1 MCRLRYTVGMNRTL
15 DEMTH
20 GWFHLPYRLHVHR
33 KRRAKRGGMMYL
45 FLHGLGDT
53 AALWD
58 QTVTEL
64 PKKDGY
70 MTLDLLGFGKSP
82 VANWSA
88 YDARSQARSVRLTCR
103 LLGIRGPFVVV
114 GHSLGGLVAIEVAR
128 RYPRSVSRL
137 ILCSPPLY
145 ETSDDQNQAQESLLR
160 RFYEQI
166 SKTPKFIVDSYALGQ
181 KIGFAPASLNV
192 SLANVDNFIASLQ
205 SAIINQR
212 TIPELEKVSKPITII
227 GGVFDPLIIHSVY
240 MKLARKGKN
249 ITVVTIPAGHII
261 NQLYRKTILKSL

>member
-1 MCRLRYTVGMNRTL
+1 MNRTL
-15 DEMTH
+15 DEMAH
-20 GWFHLPYRLHVHR
+20 GWFRLPYRLHVHR
-33 KRRAKRGGMMYL
+33 KRRAKRDGTTYL

-53 AALWD
+53 AVLWD
-58 QTVTEL
+58 LMVADL

-70 MTLDLLGFGKSP
+70 ITLDLLGFGRSP
-82 VANWSA
+82 VATWSA
-88 YDARSQARSVRLTCR
+88 YDAQFQARSVRLTCR
-103 LLGIRGPFVVV
+103 LLGIAGPVVVV
-114 GHSLGGLVAIEVAR
+114 GHSLGGLVAVEITR
-128 RYPRSVSRL
+128 HYPRFVSRM

-145 ETSDDQNQAQESLLR
+145 ETSDDQNKAQESLLR

-166 SKTPKFIVDSYALGQ
+166 SKTPKFIVDTYALGQ

-212 TIPELEKVSKPITII
+212 IIPELEKVSKPVTII

-240 MKLARKGKN
+240 TKLARKGKN